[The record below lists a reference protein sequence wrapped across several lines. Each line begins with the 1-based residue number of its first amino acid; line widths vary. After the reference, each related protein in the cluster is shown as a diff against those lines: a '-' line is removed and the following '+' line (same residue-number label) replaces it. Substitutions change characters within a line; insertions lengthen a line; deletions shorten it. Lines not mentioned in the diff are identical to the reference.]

1 MTMFVF
7 ARIWSPD
14 KRKIL
19 NAMGVS
25 SAMSIA
31 FGIFL
36 LFLLF
41 RMFLAISIAFLEV
54 HLSVD

>member
-1 MTMFVF
+1 MTMFVLPG
-7 ARIWSPD
+7 IWLPD

-36 LFLLF
+36 LFFF

>member
-1 MTMFVF
+1 LFLPG
-7 ARIWSPD
+7 IWLPD

-41 RMFLAISIAFLEV
+41 SDVSGNIYSFSGG
-54 HLSVD
+54 SS

>member
-7 ARIWSPD
+7 ARD
-14 KRKIL
+14 MAAGQGKIL

-25 SAMSIA
+25 SSMNIA

-41 RMFLAISIAFLEV
+41 WMFLAISIAFLEV

>member
-1 MTMFVF
+1 MFLPG
-7 ARIWSPD
+7 IWLPN

-19 NAMGVS
+19 NAMGVF
-25 SAMSIA
+25 SAVSIA

-41 RMFLAISIAFLEV
+41 SDVSGNIYSFSED
-54 HLSVD
+54 SS

>member
-1 MTMFVF
+1 MFVF
-7 ARIWSPD
+7 CRGFRLPD

-25 SAMSIA
+25 SAVIIA

-41 RMFLAISIAFLEV
+41 SDVSGNIYRFSEG
-54 HLSVD
+54 SS